1 MADLEQLIK
10 HLEMTSG
17 GADGDEVRGAL
28 VSRKLLVPGWAG
40 QGPAEPEGAGVA
52 KLTMSITRRKST

>member
-17 GADGDEVRGAL
+17 GADGDEVGGAL
-28 VSRKLLVPGWAG
+28 VSRQLPVPGPG
-40 QGPAEPEGAGVA
+40 GEINDVDYSA
-52 KLTMSITRRKST
+52 KIYVD

>member
-17 GADGDEVRGAL
+17 GADGDEIGGAL
-28 VSRKLLVPGWAG
+28 VSRQLPVPGPVLVP
-40 QGPAEPEGAGVA
+40 EPGGGG
-52 KLTMSITRRKST
+52 RN

>member
-1 MADLEQLIK
+1 VADLEQLIK

-17 GADGDEVRGAL
+17 GADGDEVGGAL
-28 VSRKLLVPGWAG
+28 VSRQLLVPVLWPG
-40 QGPAEPEGAGVA
+40 A

>member
-17 GADGDEVRGAL
+17 GADGDEVEGAL
-28 VSRKLLVPGWAG
+28 VSSQLLVLVLGPGP
-40 QGPAEPEGAGVA
+40 GPEPGGEINDVDYSA
-52 KLTMSITRRKST
+52 KIYVD

>member
-17 GADGDEVRGAL
+17 GADGDEVGGAL
-28 VSRKLLVPGWAG
+28 VSRQLLVPVPV
-40 QGPAEPEGAGVA
+40 PAPGGEINYVDYSA
-52 KLTMSITRRKST
+52 KIT

>member
-17 GADGDEVRGAL
+17 GADGDEVGGAL
-28 VSRKLLVPGWAG
+28 VSRQLPVPAP
-40 QGPAEPEGAGVA
+40 GPGG
-52 KLTMSITRRKST
+52 RN

>member
-17 GADGDEVRGAL
+17 GADGDEVGGAL
-28 VSRKLLVPGWAG
+28 VSRQLLVPGP
-40 QGPAEPEGAGVA
+40 GPGGEINDVDYSANIYVD
-52 KLTMSITRRKST
+52 